1 MSTSST
7 TVAPDNTSAAN
18 FRAWG
23 SAINA
28 ALAALGLV
36 QTGDTGQINWTTVAA
51 PGAGG
56 ANQGYEIWRFNDALQ
71 SSAPVYFKLEYGAA
85 TTTATRPGMW
95 LQVGT
100 GSNGTGTLTGNT
112 STRQQLQSISSN
124 TTLSNCYFSGSNN
137 RIQVAMWPTINNIT
151 IVFAIERLKDA
162 NGADIT
168 DGVQILMMDNTPTMK
183 AQVLP
188 QSGSVPAQDSPVCCG
203 SSSLTTA
210 IIGTEVGT
218 FTVFPLRNKLYPP
231 MMGFVGYMS
240 TDLTALVTVTLTL
253 YGSSHTLLPLNGP
266 TTFLR
271 GNSNGVPMMRYE

>member
-51 PGAGG
+51 PGAGTRLRLPHH
-56 ANQGYEIWRFNDALQ
+56 ARQRH
-71 SSAPVYFKLEYGAA
+71 FKLEYGAA